1 MEVSLSWALK
11 GGGKILGKGPQAGG
25 LRGHCSPV
33 CVAEQPG
40 RGGAGKRG
48 GFGDRGVLGCLSPP
62 TYQLYKA
69 RLMEP
74 PLQIRADTAQ
84 GGPATEQVILTRA
97 AIECSWDAKHWNSSP
112 ISHKYLASG

>member
-48 GFGDRGVLGCLSPP
+48 GFGDRGVLGCLSHINSTKPGSWSLP
-62 TYQLYKA
+62 YK
-69 RLMEP
+69 
-74 PLQIRADTAQ
+74 
-84 GGPATEQVILTRA
+84 
-97 AIECSWDAKHWNSSP
+97 
-112 ISHKYLASG
+112 